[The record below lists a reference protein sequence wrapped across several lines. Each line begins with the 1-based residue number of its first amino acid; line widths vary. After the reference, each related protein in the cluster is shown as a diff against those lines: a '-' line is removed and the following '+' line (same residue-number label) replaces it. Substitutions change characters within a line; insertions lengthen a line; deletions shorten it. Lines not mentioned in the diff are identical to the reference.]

1 MGSVTSQ
8 LKFGAK
14 GVLALTKLVGA
25 VISMSTFAGADIG
38 VLLSTQDP
46 RTHLA
51 GAAATAPTIAWA
63 HFTYESVVPI
73 VIDVLATFQRGEPS
87 MAPFWLHI
95 HGAADRFDVLI
106 DARMQRSCAGLRL
119 MLGYSSHLA
128 QVLNLDASVEPR
140 CIC

>member
-1 MGSVTSQ
+1 MGAVTSQ
-8 LKFGAK
+8 IKFGAQ

-25 VISMSTFAGADIG
+25 VIGMSTFAGADLG
-38 VLLSTQDP
+38 VLLSSQDP

-51 GAAATAPTIAWA
+51 GAAATAPAIAWA

-73 VIDVLATFQRGEPS
+73 VIDVLAAFQRGKPS

-95 HGAADRFDVLI
+95 HGAADRFDAII
-106 DARMQRSCAGLRL
+106 DVRMQRSCGGLRL

-128 QVLNLDASVEPR
+128 QVGASSDDPGSP
-140 CIC
+140 I